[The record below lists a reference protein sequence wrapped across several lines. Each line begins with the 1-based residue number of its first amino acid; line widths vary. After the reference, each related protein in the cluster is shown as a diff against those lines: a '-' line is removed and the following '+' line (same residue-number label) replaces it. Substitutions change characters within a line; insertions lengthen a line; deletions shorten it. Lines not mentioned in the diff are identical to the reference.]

1 MEIDYPDL
9 SDYNE
14 KCNDIYV
21 HDKKEEEVK
30 IICKKFLRC
39 LEKSTVWIVKEPG
52 YDVFLL
58 LNYWINDKLT
68 HIFGDK
74 NKTDVAFANFQRL
87 WNSAMGYQRSISSDK
102 KCKEKFHILDKEDW
116 KKGKELY
123 DYYIDYDTIKSAINF
138 YGQCQEYYN
147 YIEGKKEL
155 FEYFKDICSP
165 ESTECPDIYTKCKD
179 YNPDKVLPTLSCHV
193 QMVVANNDLG
203 TQEDSE
209 QGQVDGPYP
218 HDSDLSG
225 HRAASSEAGMT
236 EENTDIGIKV
246 GKSVLGIA
254 PIALTASALYKF
266 TPMGLWIRKL
276 TGSNQNITGNMDG
289 EDGFLD
295 HTQDSS
301 NILFNG
307 AENYISYQPI

>member
-1 MEIDYPDL
+1 MAGVHSPGERGTHSIDLTSKRVYGEMEIDYPDL

-102 KCKEKFHILDKEDW
+102 K
-116 KKGKELY
+116 
-123 DYYIDYDTIKSAINF
+123 YIY
-138 YGQCQEYYN
+138 E
-147 YIEGKKEL
+147 
-155 FEYFKDICSP
+155 
-165 ESTECPDIYTKCKD
+165 KCKD
-179 YNPDKVLPTLSCHV
+179 YNPDSVLPTLPCHV
-193 QMVVANNDLG
+193 QMVVAKNDLAS
-203 TQEDSE
+203 QEDTG
-209 QGQVDGPYP
+209 QGLVDGPHP
-218 HDSDLSG
+218 HDSDFSG

-236 EENTDIGIKV
+236 EVNTDIGIKV
-246 GKSVLGIA
+246 GKSILGIA